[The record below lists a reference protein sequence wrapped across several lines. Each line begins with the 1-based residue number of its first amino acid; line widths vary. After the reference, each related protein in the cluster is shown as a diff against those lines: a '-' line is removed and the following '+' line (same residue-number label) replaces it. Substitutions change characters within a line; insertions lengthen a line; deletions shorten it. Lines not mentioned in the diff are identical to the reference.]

1 VKPPSPALVLALI
14 AALLLWVPVLQR
26 PAGFVSQTRDA
37 VNQALSL
44 GRDPLEAFSRRFDQ
58 MVDFS
63 HTAVNGWRRAHA
75 ALFGTINSRSVVV
88 GEQDWL
94 FYRAERADDGITIA
108 DLRGDAPFPPGE
120 LELIANELERRAQQL
135 AAWNGHLLLAV
146 VPNKER
152 IYSSLLPLRFRPTG
166 RPSRLD
172 QLHLRLDGRGPL
184 LLDLRPALE
193 DAARR
198 CAQRPLYFKL
208 DTHWN
213 GWGQHQGYAAIID
226 RLAALHPGLAPHRI
240 EDQRWSEVAHTGG
253 DLFTLL
259 SIDAWIPPG
268 RFRDTDWLS
277 PQDRVPAWRFAQ
289 PPPAV
294 YPAHRPMRGGMRL
307 AWDEADTLRLSAP
320 APQAPWRVA
329 VMHDSLGVI
338 YDLGGHFA
346 ETTLRWTH
354 AWDDQAI
361 LRERPQVVIHIL
373 GERYLEVLDPRF
385 SQSVLHASAGS
396 GAPPA
401 PATMATP

>member
-1 VKPPSPALVLALI
+1 MKPPSPALVLAVI

-26 PAGFVSQTRDA
+26 PAGFFGQTREA
-37 VNQALSL
+37 VIQALSL
-44 GRDPLEAFSRRFDQ
+44 GRDPLEAFSTRFDQ
-58 MVDFS
+58 VVDFS

-88 GEQDWL
+88 GDQDWL

-108 DLRGDAPFPPGE
+108 DLRGDAPFPPGD
-120 LELIANELERRAQQL
+120 LDLIAGELERRAQQL
-135 AAWNGHLLLAV
+135 AGWNGHLLLAV

-166 RPSRLD
+166 RPTRLD
-172 QLHLRLDGRGPL
+172 QLRDRLEGRGPV

-193 DAARR
+193 EAARR
-198 CAQRPLYFKL
+198 RPERPLYFKL

-213 GWGQHQGYAAIID
+213 GWGQHQGYAAIIE
-226 RLAALHPGLAPHRI
+226 RLGAFHPGLAPHRI
-240 EDQRWSEVAHTGG
+240 EDRRWTEVAHAGG

-268 RFRDTDWLS
+268 RFRDADWLA
-277 PQDRVPAWRFAQ
+277 PQDRVPAWRFAR

-307 AWDEADTLRLSAP
+307 AWDEADTLRLA
-320 APQAPWRVA
+320 AHAQAPWRVA

-338 YDLGGHFA
+338 HDLGGHFA
-346 ETTLRWTH
+346 ETTFRWTH
-354 AWDDQAI
+354 TWDDEAI
-361 LRERPQVVIHIL
+361 LRDRPQAVIHIL
-373 GERYLEVLDPRF
+373 GERYLGVLDPRF

-401 PATMATP
+401 PATMAKP